1 MNVVRSQLRPAGVAR
16 LVPSAESLRPD
27 WKTAWPWLFW
37 ACWGAWLAVSD
48 LRNDEVQPAVLRLLV
63 GGALLGYMRPRTWWV
78 WALALAAWVPA
89 ELILA
94 PMLRIT
100 PLYPPNPG
108 VWALPPLPALVGAF
122 LGRSVARGVAARRS
136 K

>member
-1 MNVVRSQLRPAGVAR
+1 MNVVRSQPRPAGAAR

-37 ACWGAWLAVSD
+37 VLWGAWLAVSD

-63 GGALLGYMRPRTWWV
+63 GGAVLGFLRPRTWWV

-89 ELILA
+89 ELLLA
-94 PMLRIT
+94 PLLHIT
-100 PLYPPNPG
+100 PLYPSNPG
-108 VWALPPLPALVGAF
+108 QWALPPVPALVGAL
-122 LGRSVARGVAARRS
+122 LGRGVARGVATQRS